1 MAKVFT
7 SLQRQNLSE
16 QVVQHL
22 GLSIMRNDLKSGD
35 TLLSEPELSLQFN
48 VSRPIL
54 QEALRMLRVLMQLTL
69 SSSIFPRIY
78 NSTPRYVQPPITNF
92 CKRSKTFSVLWI
104 QML

>member
-22 GLSIMRNDLKSGD
+22 GLSILRNDYKPGD
-35 TLLSEPELSLQFN
+35 ALLSESELSHQFN

-54 QEALRMLRVLMQLTL
+54 REALKMLGAVD
-69 SSSIFPRIY
+69 SIKLYIPADLQFHTAICSATH
-78 NSTPRYVQPPITNF
+78 N
-92 CKRSKTFSVLWI
+92 
-104 QML
+104 